1 MNEFTKEELINIYIA
16 ACYELHHGCPPI
28 ELEHVKDKI
37 QSMIDNYCEH
47 KERIQ
52 DSDEDGHLLVK
63 CVKCDLVFWHEQ
75 D

>member
-1 MNEFTKEELINIYIA
+1 MNKFTKEELINIYNA

-47 KERIQ
+47 DPHGDFHECVDRCR
-52 DSDEDGHLLVK
+52 K
-63 CVKCDLVFWHEQ
+63 CGVICHD
-75 D
+75 